1 MIINVESDLCLNLVN
16 CIKEGVFMTNKKLDK
31 SRYIENMISNLPT
44 LRAKMGL
51 TQEETAEKIGVSR
64 VTIALIETRKRE
76 MTWNTFLSL
85 VHLFS
90 RNKSTEKMLSIFEIY
105 TDELNDYFLE

>member
-1 MIINVESDLCLNLVN
+1 MDKKTLNKAL
-16 CIKEGVFMTNKKLDK
+16 
-31 SRYIENMISNLPT
+31 YIENMTENLPA
-44 LRAKMGL
+44 LRAKLGL

-64 VTIALIETRKRE
+64 VTIAMIETRKRE

-90 RNKSTEKMLSIFEIY
+90 RNESTEKMLRIFDIY
-105 TDELNDYFLE
+105 TDELNDYFVE

>member
-1 MIINVESDLCLNLVN
+1 MNKTMLNKAL
-16 CIKEGVFMTNKKLDK
+16 
-31 SRYIENMISNLPT
+31 YIENMTENLPA
-44 LRAKMGL
+44 LRAKLGF

-64 VTIALIETRKRE
+64 VTIAMIETRKRE

-90 RNKSTEKMLSIFEIY
+90 RNESTEKMLRIFDIY
-105 TDELNDYFLE
+105 TDELNDYFVE

>member
-1 MIINVESDLCLNLVN
+1 MNKTMLNKAL
-16 CIKEGVFMTNKKLDK
+16 
-31 SRYIENMISNLPT
+31 YIENMTENLPA
-44 LRAKMGL
+44 LRAKLGL

-64 VTIALIETRKRE
+64 VTIAMIETRKRE

-90 RNKSTEKMLSIFEIY
+90 RNESTEKMLRIFDIY
-105 TDELNDYFLE
+105 TDELNDYFVE

>member
-1 MIINVESDLCLNLVN
+1 MDKKTLN
-16 CIKEGVFMTNKKLDK
+16 KA
-31 SRYIENMISNLPT
+31 RYIENMTENLPA
-44 LRAKMGL
+44 LRAKLGL

-64 VTIALIETRKRE
+64 VTIAMIETRKRE

-90 RNKSTEKMLSIFEIY
+90 RNESTEKMLRIFEIY